1 MAQDLSM
8 IGIDRAKSVLSLGR
22 GLDDPARWCARRT
35 ACVPCLGVSGSVEPQ
50 HTALARLERPPEV
63 AARILMSSV
72 LHPSPRASSGPSQSA
87 RRLALGGMVRWW
99 AAWDIPQSTRRP
111 YANTTPY
118 GTRIV

>member
-1 MAQDLSM
+1 MAQDCSM
-8 IGIDRAKSVLSLGR
+8 VGLDRAKSAYTSVVAWTT
-22 GLDDPARWCARRT
+22 PARWCARRP
-35 ACVPCLGVSGSVEPQ
+35 ACVPCLGVSGSIEPP
-50 HTALARLERPPEV
+50 HTTLARLERPPDV

-72 LHPSPRASSGPSQSA
+72 LHPSPWATPGPSQSA
-87 RRLALGGMVRWW
+87 RRLALGGMMRWW